1 MFETKL
7 ILFYVALVLAIG
19 FIVVQLYFHSTFK
32 RDSQLS
38 EFDQSLFNFKLVS
51 IFCVVMLFVFAAF
64 SPITGD
70 YSKIR
75 LENSTQ
81 EEVLQQ
87 FVENQQEISYDI
99 VQQGRI
105 NFLLFILAG
114 CYFASLI
121 NFLGK
126 LQIDRQITNSKLKKP
141 LGL

>member
-19 FIVVQLYFHSTFK
+19 FIVVQLYFHSKFK

>member
-7 ILFYVALVLAIG
+7 LLSYVALILGIG
-19 FIVVQLYFHSTFK
+19 FIIIQLYFHSKFK

-38 EFDQSLFNFKLVS
+38 EFDKSLFNFKLVS

-64 SPITGD
+64 SPITSD

-81 EEVLQQ
+81 KEVLQQ
-87 FVENQQEISYDI
+87 LVENQQEISYDI

-105 NFLLFILAG
+105 NFLIFILAG

-126 LQIDRQITNSKLKKP
+126 LQIERQGADPKLKMP